1 MVLKFNQST
10 EFFFF
15 LQVERT
21 FLVRRVHQKLA
32 FLTLNCIPE
41 LKMHPSNLRRHKK
54 SKNNRTKF
62 TYDNRASEGK
72 QINKKSESFVCSLT
86 LFSSRKLR
94 TSQIKT
100 GRNLSEL
107 IRTYLGKIEATQ
119 SASRVV

>member
-10 EFFFF
+10 EFFF